1 MYSFII
7 RGRSLKECY
16 KGNSNET
23 LDSIDIFTSFS
34 QFVLTLFAVVIDSS
48 FTLLLIHRLI
58 IIDPFCEE

>member
-7 RGRSLKECY
+7 RGRSLECY

-23 LDSIDIFTSFS
+23 LDSIDIFYIYFS

-48 FTLLLIHRLI
+48 FTLLLLI
-58 IIDPFCEE
+58 L